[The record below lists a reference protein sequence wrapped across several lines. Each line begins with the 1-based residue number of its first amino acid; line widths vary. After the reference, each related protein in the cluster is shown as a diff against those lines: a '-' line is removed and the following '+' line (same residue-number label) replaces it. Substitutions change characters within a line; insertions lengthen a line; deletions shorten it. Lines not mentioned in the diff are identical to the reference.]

1 MVYRDLRSFL
11 EKLESEGQ
19 LLRVTQQV
27 NLEPDLG
34 SAARAINNLGDQSP
48 ALLFNY
54 IHGYKNG
61 RVALNVI
68 GSWPNHA
75 LMMGLPKDTPVKEQ
89 FLEFARRWSHYP
101 VPVERV
107 DSAPFQANV
116 ITENINLFDILPLF
130 RLNREDSGC
139 FIDKACV
146 ISRDL
151 DDPDHFGKQN
161 TGIYRL
167 QVKGKD
173 RLGIQPIPT
182 HDIGIHLRIAEERG
196 ENLPV
201 AIAIGCD
208 PVITTI
214 AGSPLTYEQSEY
226 EMAGA
231 IQGAP
236 YRIVRLKNTNLDI
249 PWGAE
254 VVLEGEII
262 AGKRELEGPFGE
274 FTGSY
279 SDARL
284 QPIVQVKAIYFRDN
298 PIFEHLYLGMSW
310 TEMDYMT
317 SINTCVPLY
326 HQLKEAFPE
335 VEAVNAMY
343 NQGLVA
349 IISTKTRFGGFA
361 KAVGMRA
368 MTTPHGLGYCK
379 IVIVVDDFV
388 DPFNLPQVMWAL
400 ATRVAPDK
408 DLVVIPNASVLSL
421 DPSSEPPGITH
432 KLIID
437 ATTPKAPESRSQFAP
452 SVEPPRD
459 TVKWEKILKE
469 LMNKQGVD
477 LH

>member
-11 EKLESEGQ
+11 KKLEEEGQ
-19 LLRVTQQV
+19 LIHVTQQV
-27 NLEPDLG
+27 NPEPDLG
-34 SAARAINNLGDQSP
+34 SAARAVNNLGDQSP
-48 ALLFNY
+48 ALLFHN
-54 IHGYKNG
+54 IHGYRTEK
-61 RVALNVI
+61 VVLNVI

-75 LMMGLPKDTPVKEQ
+75 LMMGLPKNTPVKEQ
-89 FLEFARRWSHYP
+89 FHEFARRWNHYP
-101 VPVERV
+101 VQVERV
-107 DSAPFQANV
+107 DTAPFHANK
-116 ITENINLFDILPLF
+116 ITEDINLFDVLPLF
-130 RLNREDSGC
+130 RLNSKDSGC

-151 DDPDHFGKQN
+151 DDPENFGKQN
-161 TGIYRL
+161 VGIYRL

-173 RLGIQPIPT
+173 KLGIQPIPT

-201 AIAIGCD
+201 TIAIGND

-214 AGSPLTYEQSEY
+214 SGSPLTYEQSEY

-231 IQGAP
+231 IQGEP
-236 YRIVRLKNTNLDI
+236 YRIVRSKHSNLDV

-262 AGKRELEGPFGE
+262 AGEREFEGPFGE

-284 QPIVQVKAIYFRDN
+284 QPIIKIKAIYHRDN
-298 PIFEHLYLGMSW
+298 PIFEHLYLGVSW

-326 HQLKEAFPE
+326 QQKKEAFPE
-335 VEAVNAMY
+335 VQAVNAMY
-343 NQGLVA
+343 TQGLVA

-361 KAVGMRA
+361 KAIGMRA

-379 IVIVVDDFV
+379 LVIVVDDFI

-400 ATRVAPDK
+400 STRVAPDQ
-408 DLVVIPNASVLSL
+408 DLIMIPNASVLSL
-421 DPSSEPPGITH
+421 DPSSQPPGITH

-437 ATTPKAPESRSQFAP
+437 ATTPKAPESRSNFAP
-452 SVEPPRD
+452 SVEAPRD
-459 TVKWEKILKE
+459 TKKWENILKN
-469 LMNKQGVD
+469 LIKK
-477 LH
+477 